1 MKRRLN
7 VQRLIGVLGV
17 LVLALGALSLW
28 AIYHV
33 ARPGFRQEPAA
44 DRVLRQAHEQLGPRA
59 EIRLLQTGRGR
70 VVCGY
75 LAADSKSAASGFVSR
90 PNRLLLSNDP
100 LKGEFEQMVA
110 QDCPGFPAPP
120 RAPGPAE

>member
-1 MKRRLN
+1 MTRRLN
-7 VQRLIGVLGV
+7 VQRLIGMLGV
-17 LVLALGALSLW
+17 AVLALGALSLW
-28 AIYHV
+28 AITQG
-33 ARPGFRQEPAA
+33 ARPGFNQEPASE
-44 DRVLRQAHEQLGPRA
+44 RVLRQAHEQLGPRA

-75 LAADSKSAASGFVSR
+75 LAADSRAAPAGFVSR

-120 RAPGPAE
+120 VVRAIP

>member
-7 VQRLIGVLGV
+7 VQRVIGVLGV
-17 LVLALGALSLW
+17 LVLALGAVSVW
-28 AIYHV
+28 AIYNG
-33 ARPGFRQEPAA
+33 ARPGFRQEPAS
-44 DRVLRQAHEQLGPRA
+44 DRVLRQAQEQLGPRA

-75 LAADSKSAASGFVSR
+75 LAADPQAPASGFVSR

-100 LKGEFEQMVA
+100 LKGEFEQMLA
-110 QDCPGFPAPP
+110 QDCPAFPAPP
-120 RAPGPAE
+120 TVRAVP

>member
-1 MKRRLN
+1 MTRRLN
-7 VQRLIGVLGV
+7 VQRVIGGLGVVVLG
-17 LVLALGALSLW
+17 LGALSLW
-28 AIYHV
+28 AISHG
-33 ARPGFRQEPAA
+33 ARPGFSQEQAS

-75 LAADSKSAASGFVSR
+75 LAADSRSSPSGFVSR

-100 LKGEFEQMVA
+100 LKGEFDQMVA
-110 QDCPGFPAPP
+110 QDCPAFPAPP
-120 RAPGPAE
+120 RTTQAPG